1 MRSYVWLLPASNSD
15 DRQRKWRHRPT
26 HLQITQPILDRVQLN
41 HQKLSKRLTCRGRK
55 IKKKSEVLAD
65 LILPP
70 VCQEFASGVHFCKHY
85 NVKRKERKKTTKKH
99 KFLNLRH
106 VSVPASISSGLQES
120 PSIPCNTV
128 QWYVMMENT
137 VLLTFVNICLEFL
150 CCANVTFNWAIALR
164 FNI

>member
-55 IKKKSEVLAD
+55 IKKNLRCSLTWFCRLCAKNS
-65 LILPP
+65 LP
-70 VCQEFASGVHFCKHY
+70 VFIFVSTTTWNE
-85 NVKRKERKKTTKKH
+85 KREKKTKKH

-137 VLLTFVNICLEFL
+137 VLLTFVNICLELL
-150 CCANVTFNWAIALR
+150 CCANVTSTEQ
-164 FNI
+164 